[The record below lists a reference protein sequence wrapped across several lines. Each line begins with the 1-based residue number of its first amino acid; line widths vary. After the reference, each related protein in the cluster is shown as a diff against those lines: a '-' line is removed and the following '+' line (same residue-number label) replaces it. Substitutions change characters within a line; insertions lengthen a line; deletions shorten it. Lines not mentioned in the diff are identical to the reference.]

1 MYSDLSCE
9 LKSFSNYCR
18 VFGKYFTV
26 KLAQVKKNKCEW
38 AECSFLRTEKLDLLC
53 YTFSSQLYFKFIWY
67 FMFLDQ
73 VVLTFLVMKISFPL
87 ALLLQILFLSA
98 VFQLINGQ
106 GGSCE
111 QTSNTTRSQICLT
124 GVCDLQCGITADYSQ
139 CDQVCVVE
147 PCPNIS
153 CNSSSCYQRCL
164 SGKCNSVECSGDDC
178 TQTCLRNC
186 SLVNCTATSKCT
198 QHCEKGNCGLLAS
211 GADVVQNCAENCLHV
226 ECKADNCKQGCE
238 GERCGLEC
246 SKGKSF
252 EKEKRRRRRRRKEE
266 E

>member
-1 MYSDLSCE
+1 
-9 LKSFSNYCR
+9 
-18 VFGKYFTV
+18 
-26 KLAQVKKNKCEW
+26 
-38 AECSFLRTEKLDLLC
+38 
-53 YTFSSQLYFKFIWY
+53 
-67 FMFLDQ
+67 MFLDQ
-73 VVLTFLVMKISFPL
+73 VVLNFLMMKISFPL

-111 QTSNTTRSQICLT
+111 QTLNTTRSQICLT
-124 GVCDLQCGITADYSQ
+124 GVCDLQCGNTADYSQ

-186 SLVNCTATSKCT
+186 SLVNCTATSKCS
-198 QHCEKGNCGLLAS
+198 QHCEKGHCGLL
-211 GADVVQNCAENCLHV
+211 DE
-226 ECKADNCKQGCE
+226 
-238 GERCGLEC
+238 
-246 SKGKSF
+246 
-252 EKEKRRRRRRRKEE
+252 
-266 E
+266 

>member
-1 MYSDLSCE
+1 
-9 LKSFSNYCR
+9 
-18 VFGKYFTV
+18 
-26 KLAQVKKNKCEW
+26 
-38 AECSFLRTEKLDLLC
+38 
-53 YTFSSQLYFKFIWY
+53 
-67 FMFLDQ
+67 MFLDQ
-73 VVLTFLVMKISFPL
+73 VVLTFLMMKITFPL

-124 GVCDLQCGITADYSQ
+124 GVCDLQCGNTADYSQ

-147 PCPNIS
+147 PCSNIS

-186 SLVNCTATSKCT
+186 SLVNCTATSKCN

-211 GADVVQNCAENCLHV
+211 GADVVQNCAENCSDV
-226 ECKADNCKQGCE
+226 KCKADNCKQGCE
-238 GERCGLEC
+238 GEGCGLEC

-252 EKEKRRRRRRRKEE
+252 EIKKEE
-266 E
+266 EKKRKNKQDKREKKRATNELRWLLTSLILGADRPLVACKSSIET